1 MLLYIDAGTS
11 QVRRV
16 LMIDAQRNR
25 NRFDFIE
32 PVVNKPVD
40 QKEFEFVKPA
50 GAQVI
55 KP

>member
-1 MLLYIDAGTS
+1 LYVDGATY

-25 NRFDFIE
+25 NRFDFIS

-40 QKEFEFVKPA
+40 PQEFDFRPPA
-50 GAQVI
+50 GTRVI